1 MELIP
6 SRNESDWTEAS
17 EVLFAVAEWLDSMKA
32 RLWSQDQVSAKSLRN
47 TYELDQLF
55 WLRHESQIVGLV
67 FLMDS
72 DPFFWPESN
81 AESSLY
87 FHKLAIHPDHSKKG
101 YGKLALDEIRKYA
114 ISKGCRWVRLDCDD
128 RESLHRFYLSNGYQ
142 LVDVE
147 PMQEYMV
154 ARYQLLTSQFNS
166 QPSAAGTAQ
175 SAAPN

>member
-1 MELIP
+1 M
-6 SRNESDWTEAS
+6 
-17 EVLFAVAEWLDSMKA
+17 LFAVADWLYSMNA
-32 RLWSQDQVSAKSLRN
+32 GLWSKDQVSIESLRN
-47 TYELDQLF
+47 DYQLNQLF

-72 DPFFWPESN
+72 DPFFWPQPDTR
-81 AESSLY
+81 SSLY
-87 FHKLAIHPDHSKKG
+87 FHKLAIHPSYSKKG
-101 YGKLALDEIRKYA
+101 FGKLALDKIREYA
-114 ISKGCRWVRLDCDD
+114 ISKGCEWIRLDCDD
-128 RESLHRFYLSNGYQ
+128 RESLHSFYSNNGYQ

-154 ARYQLLTSQFNS
+154 ARYQLLTSQFNT